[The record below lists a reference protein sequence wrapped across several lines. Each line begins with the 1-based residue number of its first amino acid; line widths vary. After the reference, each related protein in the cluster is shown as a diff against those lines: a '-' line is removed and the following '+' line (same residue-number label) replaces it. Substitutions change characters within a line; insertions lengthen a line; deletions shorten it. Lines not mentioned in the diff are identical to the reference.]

1 MIKFSQAPK
10 SLCIFRLSA
19 IGDVTH
25 ILPVIHTLQ
34 KVWPQT
40 RITWVIG
47 KLEYQLV
54 KSLPGVE
61 FIQFNKAEGWKAYL
75 NLRKQLKGRKFD
87 GLLMMQAALRASIAS
102 LFIPAKHKLGFD
114 RHRAVDFQWLFSNC
128 RISGEHRVHVLDGF
142 FQFLEALGIEEK
154 FYDWE
159 LPIAETDLAYVSKVT
174 GNKPYVVINP
184 CSSARKNNWRNWPE
198 DRYAQIIDYLHS
210 KNRDVVLTGGPS
222 TMEKGFGQNIAE
234 QCNTPISNLIGKT
247 SLGQLLA
254 LLKKAEFS
262 IAPDTGPAHMATIV
276 DTPVIGLF
284 ASSNPTRTGP
294 YKSQAIL
301 VNRYE
306 DALKVFNHKS
316 IDQAAWGERVRDPQV
331 MDLITVNDVKK
342 SIDRLIAPSLQ
353 A

>member
-40 RITWVIG
+40 KITWVIG

-54 KSLPGVE
+54 KSLTGVE
-61 FIQFNKAEGWKAYL
+61 FIQFNKAEGWKAYFK
-75 NLRKQLKGRKFD
+75 LRSQLKGRKFD
-87 GLLMMQAALRASIAS
+87 VLLMMQAALRASIAS
-102 LFIPAKHKLGFD
+102 MFIPTRHKLGFD
-114 RHRAVDFQWLFSNC
+114 RHRAVDFQWLFSNSQ
-128 RISGEHRVHVLDGF
+128 ISGDHRVHVLDSF

-154 FYDWE
+154 HFEWD
-159 LPIAETDLAYVSKVT
+159 LPLSETDLEHADNIT
-174 GNKPYVVINP
+174 NQQRYVVINP

-198 DRYAQIIDYLHS
+198 TRYAEIADYLTE
-210 KNRDVVLTGGPS
+210 KNFQVILTGGPS
-222 TMEKGFGQNIAE
+222 SMEIDFGERIVE
-234 QCNTPISNLIGKT
+234 QSKSNVINLIGKT

-262 IAPDTGPAHMATIV
+262 IAPDTGPAHMATVV
-276 DTPVIGLF
+276 DTPVIGLY
-284 ASSNPTRTGP
+284 ASSNPARTGP
-294 YKSQAIL
+294 YKSQAVL

-306 DALKVFNHKS
+306 DALNTFNHES
-316 IDQAAWGERVRDPQV
+316 IDQAGWGERVRDAKV
-331 MDLITVNDVKK
+331 MDLIRVDDVKQ
-342 SIDRLIAPSLQ
+342 SINKLLSG
-353 A
+353 